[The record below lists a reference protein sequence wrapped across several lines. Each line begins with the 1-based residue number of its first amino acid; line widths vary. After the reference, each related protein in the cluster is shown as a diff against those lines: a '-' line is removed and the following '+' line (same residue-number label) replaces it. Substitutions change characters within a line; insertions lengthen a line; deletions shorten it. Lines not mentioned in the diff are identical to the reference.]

1 MRTILLK
8 ESFSRNEK
16 ALEVYREDGNVSM
29 SVNNFTA
36 EEILYII
43 IILIEENLKRS
54 KADPEKYLKSL
65 TEIIKQDLNNK
76 NLLGNLPVN

>member
-1 MRTILLK
+1 MK
-8 ESFSRNEK
+8 EK

-29 SVNNFTA
+29 SVNNCTS

-54 KADPEKYLKSL
+54 KADPDKYLKSL
-65 TEIIKQDLNNK
+65 TEVIKQDLNNK

>member
-1 MRTILLK
+1 LK